1 MRTFKRMLSIIL
13 MTMLLMSLVTFAD
26 AGSKPTISQHP
37 EDAVAEPGGKAVFH
51 AKAKGNTATTW
62 RLRSPD
68 GSIDLTFTN
77 AGEQFPALKVSGKN
91 SNKLVLSNIPVEM
104 DGWQIYCRYGNTS
117 GKRDTDMATLT
128 VLGGSASTPPPS
140 GEEYDEIEEED
151 EVIEGQFVPAEGE
164 KVLTTVNCT
173 IHFIDSNGKN
183 KGDGFASI
191 DFTEPYYNAATGKT
205 APGGSI
211 DVKITADDTADYWV
225 INGAKYVFGKGVKSF
240 TLRKLTYGMTVE
252 AVRLGD
258 LPVTLKSDEAIQQ
271 ARTGAPLQVISR
283 SARMSFLDEND
294 KVGGEKFKTF
304 DFMKDFTNLATG
316 ETEDGGRISLRVTA
330 VVPQYKAISYW
341 LFNDARLNF
350 NSDVTWFRVYNLNES
365 MAYQPVFYGLP
376 TPTPKPTPKP
386 TPTPTP
392 VPKYSVS
399 CKNCTFSGGGYSG
412 ASSGTVPYGTKIT
425 ITPYGNSYLGWWS
438 GSYGSGEVQKKS
450 ISWTVKSN
458 CSFYWH
464 EVIN

>member
-140 GEEYDEIEEED
+140 GEEYEEIEEED

-173 IHFIDSNGKN
+173 IHFIDPTFCDPK
-183 KGDGFASI
+183 DCR
-191 DFTEPYYNAATGKT
+191 T
-205 APGGSI
+205 PGIPVLHHLLSL
-211 DVKITADDTADYWV
+211 VK
-225 INGAKYVFGKGVKSF
+225 FMS
-240 TLRKLTYGMTVE
+240 VE
-252 AVRLGD
+252 
-258 LPVTLKSDEAIQQ
+258 
-271 ARTGAPLQVISR
+271 
-283 SARMSFLDEND
+283 
-294 KVGGEKFKTF
+294 
-304 DFMKDFTNLATG
+304 
-316 ETEDGGRISLRVTA
+316 
-330 VVPQYKAISYW
+330 W
-341 LFNDARLNF
+341 
-350 NSDVTWFRVYNLNES
+350 
-365 MAYQPVFYGLP
+365 
-376 TPTPKPTPKP
+376 
-386 TPTPTP
+386 
-392 VPKYSVS
+392 
-399 CKNCTFSGGGYSG
+399 
-412 ASSGTVPYGTKIT
+412 
-425 ITPYGNSYLGWWS
+425 
-438 GSYGSGEVQKKS
+438 
-450 ISWTVKSN
+450 
-458 CSFYWH
+458 
-464 EVIN
+464 